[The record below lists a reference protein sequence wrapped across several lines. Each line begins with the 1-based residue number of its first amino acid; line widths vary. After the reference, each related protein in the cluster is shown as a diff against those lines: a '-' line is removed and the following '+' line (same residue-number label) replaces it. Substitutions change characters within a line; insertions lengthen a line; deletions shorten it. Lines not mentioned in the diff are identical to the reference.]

1 MATFERLNDP
11 RQYMAAMREINKAR
25 DCGYAIDI
33 VKHREVATDK
43 QMAYLN
49 FIISY
54 FGYKQGES
62 FYSVLRT
69 IQQDVCPHIF
79 LAEDSK
85 KPKKLCYLTTAEM
98 SSVIR
103 NFLDYVSRSE
113 VMIPSKDD
121 QRGMRLA
128 KAELESGGAGWV

>member
-43 QMAYLN
+43 QKVYLY

-103 NFLDYVSRSE
+103 NFLDYASMSE
-113 VMIPSKDD
+113 VVIPSKDD

>member
-11 RQYMAAMREINKAR
+11 RQYMAAMREIDKAR

-33 VKHREVATDK
+33 TKHREVATDK
-43 QMAYLN
+43 QMAYLY
-49 FIISY
+49 FVVSY

-103 NFLDYVSRSE
+103 NFLDYASMSE
-113 VMIPSKDD
+113 VVIPSKDD

>member
-1 MATFERLNDP
+1 MATFEKLNDP
-11 RQYMAAMREINKAR
+11 RQYMAAMREIDKAR

-33 VKHREVATDK
+33 TKHREVATDK

-79 LAEDSK
+79 LVEDNK

-103 NFLDYVSRSE
+103 NFLDYASMSE
-113 VMIPSKDD
+113 VVIPSKDD

>member
-43 QMAYLN
+43 QKVYLY

-103 NFLDYVSRSE
+103 NFLDYASRSE
-113 VMIPSKDD
+113 VVIPSKDD
-121 QRGMRLA
+121 QKGMRLA

>member
-1 MATFERLNDP
+1 MATFEKLNDP
-11 RQYMAAMREINKAR
+11 RQYMAAMREIDKAR

-33 VKHREVATDK
+33 TKHREVATDK
-43 QMAYLN
+43 QMAYLY
-49 FIISY
+49 FVVSY

-103 NFLDYVSRSE
+103 NFLDYASMSE
-113 VMIPSKDD
+113 VVIPSKDD

>member
-113 VMIPSKDD
+113 VVIPSKDD